1 MMSKNYQSEDSKQ
14 PREFALYFEYILA
27 LMRPGRKVRCFK
39 TIGGKAATTGDLS
52 LYLDDHL
59 TFIIDE
65 GRRKLDQQA
74 QRFDRI
80 RKTAQVVLPIGIA
93 LLVVVGTELSRINGE
108 CSSWLHYFLYAGWG
122 ISIALVLAGVLGSAA
137 ILVVQ
142 ATFGTVLPTLVSQIE
157 PSRLIRDV
165 ADAYVS
171 QSVIG
176 EDTINTRITLQ
187 WWSVFFMAL
196 GGMIFG
202 VIWVV
207 RVL

>member
-1 MMSKNYQSEDSKQ
+1 MLYHRCPGTVRQSLPSV
-14 PREFALYFEYILA
+14 A
-27 LMRPGRKVRCFK
+27 
-39 TIGGKAATTGDLS
+39 GDLS
-52 LYLDDHL
+52 HFLDDHL
-59 TFIIDE
+59 TLIIDE

-74 QRFDRI
+74 HRFDRI
-80 RKTAQVVLPIGIA
+80 RKTAQVVLLIGIA
-93 LLVVVGTELSRINGE
+93 LLVVVGSELSRINSE
-108 CSSWLHYFLYAGWG
+108 CSSWLRYFLYAGWG
-122 ISIALVLAGVLGSAA
+122 ISVALVLAGVLGSTA

-142 ATFGTVLPTLVSQIE
+142 ATFGTVLPTLVSQFE
-157 PSRLIRDV
+157 PSRLIRNV

-171 QSVIG
+171 QSVVG